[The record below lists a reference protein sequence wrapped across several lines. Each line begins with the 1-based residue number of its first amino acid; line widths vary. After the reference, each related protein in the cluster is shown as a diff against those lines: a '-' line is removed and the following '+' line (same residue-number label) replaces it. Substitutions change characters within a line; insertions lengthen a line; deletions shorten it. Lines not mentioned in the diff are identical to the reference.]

1 MSFSNALRA
10 CLLLL
15 ALLFAPGARGATH
28 IINIGDNFFGPTPT
42 TLYSFSIT
50 AGDTVTW
57 TNTGFAN
64 HNVTSTGSPTF
75 TSSPF
80 IIPRNGAYTFTFPTA
95 GTYNYTCTLHFNQ
108 NGVLIVTNASANQ
121 LPTVSITSPTNGM
134 KLLAG
139 STATIT
145 TTAQDADGTVQ
156 RVEFYESG
164 TNFIGVVSNTP
175 FNLTSTNIMPG
186 NFALSARV
194 FDNLG
199 ASNNSATVNIQ
210 VLTNATLLVDP
221 ALTNQPAFHVS
232 NAISGQ
238 TYVFEALTNL
248 GAGSFGSRWFPIA
261 TNVASGTN
269 FIFNDT
275 VLTNFFPR
283 LYRVRQ
289 DL

>member
-1 MSFSNALRA
+1 MGSTAITVVVSDGISIGSTSFILTVNA
-10 CLLLL
+10 
-15 ALLFAPGARGATH
+15 
-28 IINIGDNFFGPTPT
+28 GP
-42 TLYSFSIT
+42 S
-50 AGDTVTW
+50 VT
-57 TNTGFAN
+57 
-64 HNVTSTGSPTF
+64 
-75 TSSPF
+75 
-80 IIPRNGAYTFTFPTA
+80 
-95 GTYNYTCTLHFNQ
+95 
-108 NGVLIVTNASANQ
+108 
-121 LPTVSITSPTNGM
+121 ITSPTNGTR
-134 KLLAG
+134 LLAG
-139 STATIT
+139 SNATIT
-145 TTAQDADGTVQ
+145 TTANDTDGTVV